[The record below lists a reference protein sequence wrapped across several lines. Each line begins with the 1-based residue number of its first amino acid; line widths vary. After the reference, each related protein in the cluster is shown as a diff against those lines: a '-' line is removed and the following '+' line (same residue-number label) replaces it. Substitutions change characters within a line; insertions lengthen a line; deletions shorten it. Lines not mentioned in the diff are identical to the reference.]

1 MKAKV
6 YKNIDDPNVT
16 KLEILDRDRK
26 CMLCGATHNLEVHE
40 IVPRSAFGSRTMYKC
55 FSPENR
61 ITLCYVCHSTAHT
74 REVKAKLK
82 LIMKTMY
89 SKE

>member
-16 KLEILDRDRK
+16 KLEILDRDRQ
-26 CMLCGATHNLEVHE
+26 CMLCGAVSNLEVHE
-40 IVPRSAFGSRTMYKC
+40 IVPRSAFGSRRMHLC
-55 FSPENR
+55 FAPENR
-61 ITLCYVCHSTAHT
+61 ITLCQSCHTTAHT
-74 REVKAKLK
+74 RVVKERLK

-89 SKE
+89 KG